1 MKIVISLNVG
11 ERCGYPIPLG
21 AIGPQGPKQ
30 EKSGAANRFSGL
42 VANKRNYDRERISTA
57 NKNRMQNDSQISKG
71 HNAAAIGL
79 PPIGAAGNT
88 GRKVYRNQK
97 PQIWEQG
104 QNGPKAKADGAYG
117 NHCHKCIKPCALGV
131 EWASSRHRYH
141 PEA

>member
-1 MKIVISLNVG
+1 MTNLVPDMGETLQMKIVISLNVG

-79 PPIGAAGNT
+79 PPIGAAGKT
-88 GRKVYRNQK
+88 G
-97 PQIWEQG
+97 PQGLPQ
-104 QNGPKAKADGAYG
+104 PKTANMGTGA
-117 NHCHKCIKPCALGV
+117 
-131 EWASSRHRYH
+131 EWAEGESRWGLRQSLPQMH
-141 PEA
+141 